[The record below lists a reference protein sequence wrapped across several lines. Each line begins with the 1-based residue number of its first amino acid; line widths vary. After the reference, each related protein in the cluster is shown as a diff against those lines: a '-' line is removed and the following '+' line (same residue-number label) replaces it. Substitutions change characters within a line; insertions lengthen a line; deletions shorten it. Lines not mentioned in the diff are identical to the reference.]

1 MKYLYVVLAALSVIV
16 IAVLLFGIAVDI
28 YHVFRPYN
36 MPTSIYTSHATALK
50 LFAIAALGLVVGL
63 IMRLLKV

>member
-16 IAVLLFGIAVDI
+16 IADLLFGIAVDD

-36 MPTSIYTSHATALK
+36 IPARIYTIHATALK
-50 LFAIAALGLVVGL
+50 LFAIAALCLVVGL